1 MLHSYIRVRTSGE
14 YLTSLLQLAVDS
26 LSGRYITI
34 TTNTSHDDELR
45 HTEML
50 SYYCCHP
57 NQSPVGLH
65 SSRFTLANPSSSSI
79 HFHHPSFLHSPFH
92 VQNSLDSWYLLTHQN
107 DFIQTPTVFFLL
119 IFMFTVSFSS

>member
-50 SYYCCHP
+50 SYHCCHP
-57 NQSPVGLH
+57 NQSPVH
-65 SSRFTLANPSSSSI
+65 SSRFTHANPSSSSI

-92 VQNSLDSWYLLTHQN
+92 VQNSLDSWYLLTNQN
-107 DFIQTPTVFFLL
+107 DFTD
-119 IFMFTVSFSS
+119 SNCFSSNFYVHCFIFVLVY